1 MGPPRHGVIQEPHQ
15 HLLSYHRLRK
25 ANLRNSIGTHLTN
38 FTSPLL
44 QLQLPLV
51 SLLPC
56 VLTQLTREG
65 TSEVDAEGENGKTA
79 RFTCSSKEGW
89 LWDATSGRASW
100 TLMLKVSHGER
111 FRTHLSFPGRMC
123 KRGFIGN
130 AVDISRAAAH

>member
-1 MGPPRHGVIQEPHQ
+1 MGPPRHDVVQEPHQ

-56 VLTQLTREG
+56 VLIQLTREG
-65 TSEVDAEGENGKTA
+65 TSEVDAEGGNGKTA
-79 RFTCSSKEGW
+79 RFTCSSKEGS
-89 LWDATSGRASW
+89 LWDATRGRASW
-100 TLMLKVSHGER
+100 ILVLRVSH
-111 FRTHLSFPGRMC
+111 MC
-123 KRGFIGN
+123 TEN
-130 AVDISRAAAH
+130 ASGLIVHFQAGCARENLWATRLTSQG